1 MQDKEKIRLQELAH
15 KYLNGTLTSAEQF
28 EFDHWFE
35 QSVDEPLTI
44 LFNKKITEKAHKAEI
59 FASIQ
64 KELKFTER
72 KTYRIWPRVL
82 VAASLLLCTTVS
94 LYFYFNRSPLPLLT
108 LNRST
113 KAIQP
118 GGNKA
123 YLTLANGR
131 RLVLTDAGNGALA
144 KESGVQISKTADGQL
159 IYTIADNQQKE
170 SSEAY
175 NTVETPRGG
184 QYQIRLPDGTQVWL
198 NSASTLKYPVCFTA
212 KATREVKLQGEA
224 YFEVAKNKNVP
235 FIVDVQDKQ
244 RVKVLG
250 THFNIKAY
258 IDEPALETTL
268 LEGSVEVSNTFQKN
282 TLKPG
287 QQASLQDNKRFIISD
302 NIDLNSVVAWKNGQI
317 LFADQDIKSIMRQVS
332 RWYDIDV
339 EYRGNIPERSFNGGF
354 SKNSNL
360 QEILKILEL
369 SHIHFKIEGRKLIVT
384 P

>member
-1 MQDKEKIRLQELAH
+1 MQEKEKIRLQELAH

-44 LFNKKITEKAHKAEI
+44 PFHKKVTEKTHKAEI

-82 VAASLLLCTTVS
+82 VAASLLLCTTVA
-94 LYFYFNRSPLPLLT
+94 LYFYFHTSPLPVLAL
-108 LNRST
+108 S
-113 KAIQP
+113 KSAKPIQP

-131 RLVLTDAGNGALA
+131 RLALTDASNGALA

-159 IYTIADNQQKE
+159 IYTIADDQQKE
-170 SSEAY
+170 SPGGY

-235 FIVDVQDKQ
+235 FIVEVQDKQ
-244 RVKVLG
+244 KVKVLG

-287 QQASLQDNKRFIISD
+287 QQASLQDNKHFIISD
-302 NIDLNSVVAWKNGQI
+302 NIDLKSVVAWKNGQI
-317 LFADQDIKSIMRQVS
+317 LFADQDIKSIMRQIS
-332 RWYDIDV
+332 RWYDVDV

-354 SKNSNL
+354 SKSSNL
-360 QEILKILEL
+360 EEILKILEL
-369 SHIHFKIEGRKLIVT
+369 SHIHFKTEGRKLIVT

>member
-1 MQDKEKIRLQELAH
+1 MQEKEKIRLQELAH

-44 LFNKKITEKAHKAEI
+44 LFNKKVTEKKHKAEI
-59 FASIQ
+59 FSSIQ

-72 KTYRIWPRVL
+72 KTYPIWPRVL
-82 VAASLLLCTTVS
+82 VAASLLLCTTVA

-108 LNRST
+108 LNKS
-113 KAIQP
+113 KKPIQP

-159 IYTIADNQQKE
+159 IYTIADDQQKE
-170 SSEAY
+170 SSQAY

-198 NSASTLKYPVCFTA
+198 NSSSTLKYPVSFTA
-212 KATREVKLQGEA
+212 KAMREVKLQGEA

-235 FIVDVQDKQ
+235 FIVDVEDKQ
-244 RVKVLG
+244 KVKVLG

-317 LFADQDIKSIMRQVS
+317 LFADQDIKSIMRQIS

-354 SKNSNL
+354 LKSSNL